1 MARRRRESWIHRWK
15 AQADPMRRTIY
26 ILLALVVVIG
36 AAGVFLS
43 TWDIPPPTERVQKVI
58 SNDRFPR

>member
-1 MARRRRESWIHRWK
+1 
-15 AQADPMRRTIY
+15 MRRTIY

-43 TWDIPPPTERVQKVI
+43 TLDIPPPTERVQKVI